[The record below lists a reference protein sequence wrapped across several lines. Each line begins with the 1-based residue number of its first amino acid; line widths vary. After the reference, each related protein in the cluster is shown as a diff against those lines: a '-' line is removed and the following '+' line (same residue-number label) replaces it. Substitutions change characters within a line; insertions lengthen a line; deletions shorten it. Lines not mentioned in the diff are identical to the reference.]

1 MLFRS
6 VSAVQSRVASL
17 SVNCEPGKP
26 YIVQAREGDSLLV
39 SAGDEVEL
47 QCESQG
53 GKPPAEVEWWD
64 DKGARLIATMKGKLF
79 FMNPVLYQWL

>member
-1 MLFRS
+1 M
-6 VSAVQSRVASL
+6 SAVQSRLASI

-26 YIVQAREGDSLLV
+26 YIVQAREGDTMMV
-39 SAGDEVEL
+39 SMGDLVEL

-64 DKGARLIATMKGKLF
+64 DKGNRLIATMKG
-79 FMNPVLYQWL
+79 NIINCN